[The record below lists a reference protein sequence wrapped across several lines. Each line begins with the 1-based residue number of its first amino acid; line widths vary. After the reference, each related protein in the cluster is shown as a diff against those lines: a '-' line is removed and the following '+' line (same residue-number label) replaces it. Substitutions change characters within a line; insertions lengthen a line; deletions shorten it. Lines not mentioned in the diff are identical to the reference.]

1 MIPLSEPLWDNSC
14 GARPAPPT
22 LAIVTTAPDSR
33 PEPPHAADEAT
44 TLLGFLDFLRA
55 TVEWKTQGLPDDQLR
70 RRLDA
75 HPSGMTLGGLL
86 KHLAYVEDYWF
97 ATVVGGDVDVQ
108 PWASVDWSADED
120 WDWHSADQDTGQELR
135 GLWQESV
142 GRSRAVVADRLGELG
157 TTYPAW
163 GGRDEVS
170 LRWVLTHMVEEY
182 ARHAGHADLLREQV
196 DGQTGE

>member
-1 MIPLSEPLWDNSC
+1 M
-14 GARPAPPT
+14 
-22 LAIVTTAPDSR
+22 TTAPDPR
-33 PEPPHAADEAT
+33 PEPPHTADEAS

-55 TVEWKTQGLPDDQLR
+55 TLELKTAGLDDDQLR

-97 ATVVGGDVDVQ
+97 SEVVGGDAEVQ
-108 PWASVDWSADED
+108 PWAKVDWAADED
-120 WDWHSADQDTGQELR
+120 WDWHSAAQDSGEQLR
-135 GLWQESV
+135 GLWRASV
-142 GRSRAVVADRLGELG
+142 GRSRAVLAHRRGGLG

-163 GGRDEVS
+163 GGQAEVS

-182 ARHAGHADLLREQV
+182 ARHAGHADLLRELV